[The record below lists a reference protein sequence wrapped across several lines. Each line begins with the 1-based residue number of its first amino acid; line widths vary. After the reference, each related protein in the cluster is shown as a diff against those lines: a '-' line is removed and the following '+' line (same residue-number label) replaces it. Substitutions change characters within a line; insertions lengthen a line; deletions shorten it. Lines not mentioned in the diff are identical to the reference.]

1 MTGEVTGDV
10 WDGDGE
16 DWAAE
21 EEAPGPRVRRYD
33 VAREPGEVIPRRL
46 SDLGIRVYTAEA
58 TDEFVACFIPTIL
71 YPGDEQYAGYD
82 LRLPPGAV
90 AEALPQRRRRT
101 LRLGSVL
108 AMRLAAWR

>member
-1 MTGEVTGDV
+1 MWHGGRMTGNA
-10 WDGDGE
+10 WDGLGE

-21 EEAPGPRVRRYD
+21 EDAPGLRVRRYD

-46 SDLGIRVYTAEA
+46 GDLGTRVYTAEA

-90 AEALPQRRRRT
+90 AEALPSRRR
-101 LRLGSVL
+101 
-108 AMRLAAWR
+108 WRSWRER